1 MTNERWLWA
10 FKSAGIQVIPSSQT
24 KIAPQ
29 PEKVVEN
36 DVTFEILLGT
46 GAMLVGRAREWGM
59 VYMASF
65 GRKKIQKNSRISPQD
80 LGPGRYA
87 LAYDYPL

>member
-10 FKSAGIQVIPSSQT
+10 FKSTEIHVIPSSQT
-24 KIAPQ
+24 KIAPP
-29 PEKVVEN
+29 PEKVVES

-65 GRKKIQKNSRISPQD
+65 GRKKIQKNKDLSPD
-80 LGPGRYA
+80 FRLG
-87 LAYDYPL
+87 

>member
-10 FKSAGIQVIPSSQT
+10 FKSTDIQVIPSSQT

-36 DVTFEILLGT
+36 DATFEILSGT
-46 GAMLVGRAREWGM
+46 GAMFSKENPE
-59 VYMASF
+59 
-65 GRKKIQKNSRISPQD
+65 K
-80 LGPGRYA
+80 
-87 LAYDYPL
+87 

>member
-10 FKSAGIQVIPSSQT
+10 FESTDIQVIPSSQT

-36 DVTFEILLGT
+36 DATFEILLGT
-46 GAMLVGRAREWGM
+46 GAMLV
-59 VYMASF
+59 
-65 GRKKIQKNSRISPQD
+65 KKIQKNRRISPQI
-80 LGPGRYA
+80 LGYRYCI
-87 LAYDYPL
+87 